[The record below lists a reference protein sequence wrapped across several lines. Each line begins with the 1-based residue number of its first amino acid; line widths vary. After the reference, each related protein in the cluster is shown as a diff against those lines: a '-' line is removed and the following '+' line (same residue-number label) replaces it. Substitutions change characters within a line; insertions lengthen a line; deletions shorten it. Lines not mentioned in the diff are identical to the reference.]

1 MVYISFNSIIE
12 FLRQFTLQNIL
23 DNIIKDYFILFYFE
37 VYIYI
42 TEKLLWL

>member
-23 DNIIKDYFILFYFE
+23 DNIIKDYFILFYFILK
-37 VYIYI
+37 YIY
-42 TEKLLWL
+42 T